1 MAFHIT
7 HAPRRNALLE
17 GVVNGHSNAAS
28 EASQMRLLERKN
40 QLEQQGQQQQLSA
53 LEKFG
58 LLPSSG
64 EEGQQPQSGSDFLQ
78 NLDPIQSAAAIAALP
93 IDKQAKNLLHKA
105 IEIRRKEADIPV
117 DVFTKS
123 ALDAFNF
130 TENDLNEGILLPEEF
145 EKLGELKRYLA
156 KNAKS
161 QKDIPRLTF
170 EFLENKDKEA
180 LNNFVDESKTPKETL
195 FKEKKAAPNSLS
207 ERRLAKKF
215 EVKEAEE
222 ARQLAKKQEPFN
234 KLVDLLEKGNVG
246 RGSSA
251 HPGALLGGETAE
263 DIGEFESLTGALEG
277 ALVKEVNKGALSNTR
292 FKYITDTLLP
302 KSGDT
307 QATIRGKL
315 KGLAAT
321 LGLDASR
328 LQKKEKST
336 KVKHKDE
343 SIRSNELK
351 PGFIEDGYRY
361 KGGPINKEESWEKV
375 DS

>member
-130 TENDLNEGILLPEEF
+130 TENDLNEGILLPEEL
-145 EKLGELKRYLA
+145 EKVGE
-156 KNAKS
+156 
-161 QKDIPRLTF
+161 
-170 EFLENKDKEA
+170 
-180 LNNFVDESKTPKETL
+180 LNNFVDDSKTPKETL
-195 FKEKKAAPNSLS
+195 FKEKQASPNSLS

-246 RGSSA
+246 RGSGA